1 MTNLQSL
8 TLKNIASCT
17 FFNHELFDALTHL
30 KKLTSLTIKG
40 DENTLKGLK
49 SFVNNAGGK
58 LIAKM
63 TQLKELCLDD
73 FGNLNNEFVAS
84 ICNLPLEKLSLKNT
98 SIDSAATND
107 LMKLTH
113 LNLLIL
119 PKSFVLLEDSP
130 LLSLSNLSLNICE

>member
-49 SFVNNAGGK
+49 
-58 LIAKM
+58 I
-63 TQLKELCLDD
+63 LC
-73 FGNLNNEFVAS
+73 E
-84 ICNLPLEKLSLKNT
+84 
-98 SIDSAATND
+98 
-107 LMKLTH
+107 
-113 LNLLIL
+113 
-119 PKSFVLLEDSP
+119 
-130 LLSLSNLSLNICE
+130 